1 MTGEQGKKCEDCKE
15 SLGKATPSAD
25 NSNKIRNM
33 SSNPSKDSAG
43 LGPSS
48 SWKLPD
54 GIEDHLE
61 DGIIKAVI
69 GVGVGGALGMLLFR
83 SGKGW
88 RSASV
93 ATGLGVAV
101 GSTYARVM
109 NGSQVRF
116 ESPSVAQV
124 QTFKTEAPPL
134 REETAPAKET

>member
-1 MTGEQGKKCEDCKE
+1 MSSTGEEPSKE
-15 SLGKATPSAD
+15 SGAPPTTK
-25 NSNKIRNM
+25 
-33 SSNPSKDSAG
+33 
-43 LGPSS
+43 S

-54 GIEDHLE
+54 GIENHLE
-61 DGIIKAVI
+61 DGILKAVV

-109 NGSQVRF
+109 NGSQVRI
-116 ESPSVAQV
+116 EVPAVAPQV

-134 REETAPAKET
+134 RKNSSSTKDS

>member
-1 MTGEQGKKCEDCKE
+1 MSTMGEEPPSNDSG
-15 SLGKATPSAD
+15 APTP
-25 NSNKIRNM
+25 R
-33 SSNPSKDSAG
+33 
-43 LGPSS
+43 S

-61 DGIIKAVI
+61 DGILKAVV
-69 GVGVGGALGMLLFR
+69 GMGVGGALGMLLFR

-109 NGSQVRF
+109 NGSTVRV
-116 ESPSVAQV
+116 EAPSVAPQQV

-134 REETAPAKET
+134 RKNSVSAKDS